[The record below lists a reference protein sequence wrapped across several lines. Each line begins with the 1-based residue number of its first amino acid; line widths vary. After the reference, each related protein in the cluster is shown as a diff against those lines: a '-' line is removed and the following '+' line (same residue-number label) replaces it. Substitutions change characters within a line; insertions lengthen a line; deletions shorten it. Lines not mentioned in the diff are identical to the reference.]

1 VRLVAALGF
10 SLLVHAVAAFMASRH
25 APEPHLSMK
34 PAPAQTAT
42 RVVLFTR
49 AADPPAAVAPVAAAR
64 VEAPSRPA
72 RAPRTAAT
80 ELPARPAPEAAKEA
94 PEGDQPGTDPAA
106 PETAVVVATG
116 YPGSGMDTVEV
127 AAPGPAA
134 PTFDVA
140 ALHAR
145 LAASAQRCYPA
156 AARRFG
162 LAGEV
167 ELDFC
172 LDAAGALSSH
182 RLARSSGQSLL
193 DSAAVD
199 CVLQGAQPFPAEAFG
214 GCYSVPVRFGR

>member
-1 VRLVAALGF
+1 MRLVAALGF

-25 APEPHLSMK
+25 APEKHATMLPPL
-34 PAPAQTAT
+34 PTAT

-49 AADPPAAVAPVAAAR
+49 APDPPAAVAPVAAAR

-72 RAPRTAAT
+72 RAAPRTAAT

-94 PEGDQPGTDPAA
+94 PEGDQPGTDSAA
-106 PETAVVVATG
+106 PEAAGVVATG
-116 YPGSGMDTVEV
+116 YAGSGTDTVEV
-127 AAPGPAA
+127 AAPEPASA
-134 PTFDVA
+134 AFDLA

-162 LAGEV
+162 LTGVAV
-167 ELDFC
+167 LDFC
-172 LDAAGALSSH
+172 LDAAGALTSH
-182 RLARSSGQSLL
+182 QLARSSGQSLL
-193 DSAAVD
+193 DTAAVD